1 LQVGQRVIAIG
12 NPFGLTG
19 SMTVGIVSGVGRTL
33 PSGIFT
39 ESGGFSNPL
48 IIQTDA
54 AINPG
59 NSGGPLLDSHGRVI
73 GVNVAIRSS
82 SGVNSGV
89 GFAVPVDTVKRV
101 VPQIIETG
109 EVAYPYLGVSGQTQF
124 SMGELALEFD
134 LPVTEGVLITAV
146 TPGSAADQAGLRGG
160 EQEVSFRGVD
170 LLLGGDIIVAID
182 GNPIRDFDELL
193 GYLVTYTSVGQEIT
207 LTIVRDGETLEVPVT
222 LGERPSS

>member
-1 LQVGQRVIAIG
+1 
-12 NPFGLTG
+12 
-19 SMTVGIVSGVGRTL
+19 
-33 PSGIFT
+33 
-39 ESGGFSNPL
+39 
-48 IIQTDA
+48 
-54 AINPG
+54 
-59 NSGGPLLDSHGRVI
+59 
-73 GVNVAIRSS
+73 
-82 SGVNSGV
+82 
-89 GFAVPVDTVKRV
+89 
-101 VPQIIETG
+101 
-109 EVAYPYLGVSGQTQF
+109 
-124 SMGELALEFD
+124 MGELALEFD